1 MLYYSLPVTIKVGI
15 VDEFDEGDRLAL
27 IVVMFGLELSPG
39 VVGDEFAIVW
49 SDVWVKQLNVAVVG
63 DGVVIGGS
71 GRFHQTFVCT
81 K

>member
-1 MLYYSLPVTIKVGI
+1 MLYYSLPVTIKVWI

-49 SDVWVKQLNVAVVG
+49 SDVWVKQLHVAVVC

-71 GRFHQTFVCT
+71 GRFHQAFVCT